1 MTRRIGIRELREQ
14 ASTYIRRAGAGQR
27 LLVTV
32 SGAPVALLGP
42 ITSDPRS
49 TLTIA
54 DLVAH
59 GAVIAPRRNGKFK
72 PGEAV
77 AVHSGARID
86 QLLRQV
92 RG

>member
-1 MTRRIGIRELREQ
+1 MAHKIGIRELREQ

-27 LLVTV
+27 ILVTV

-42 ITSDPRS
+42 ITGDTMPP
-49 TLTIA
+49 LTIA
-54 DLVAH
+54 DLVAR
-59 GAVIAPRRNGKFK
+59 GAVMAPRRNGEFK
-72 PGEAV
+72 PGDAIS
-77 AVHSGARID
+77 VHSGARID